1 MYGDEIDNGI
11 VYGTNY
17 ISAEQINE
25 IYKRYSIPFQI
36 ETIKEFDELN
46 TYIAE
51 NFFAKDGES
60 GYRESVSDI
69 AFLRLCAVKV
79 MFKSRKQYYYF
90 LHLIIE
96 FAEKKGKKESGI

>member
-17 ISAEQINE
+17 ITAEQINE
-25 IYKRYSIPFQI
+25 IYKQYNIPYQI
-36 ETIKEFDELN
+36 ETIKEFDELD

-51 NFFAKDGES
+51 NFSAKDGES

-69 AFLRLCAVKV
+69 FLRLCAVKV

-90 LHLIIE
+90 LHLVIE
-96 FAEKKGKKESGI
+96 FAERKGKKDSGL